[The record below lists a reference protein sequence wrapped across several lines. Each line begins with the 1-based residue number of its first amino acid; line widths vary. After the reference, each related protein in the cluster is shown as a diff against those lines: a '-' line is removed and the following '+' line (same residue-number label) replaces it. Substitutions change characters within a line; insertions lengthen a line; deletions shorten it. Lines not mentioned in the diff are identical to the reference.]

1 LLVGRA
7 EVGVESRPDP
17 DAEESRVWIVETNLD
32 DISGEWIGY
41 CTARLWDAGAL
52 DVYTTPIQM
61 KKSRPGVT
69 LSVMCRSTDVD
80 AIQAILFS
88 ETTTLGVRRWA
99 VDRRTLRRQP
109 HRVETP
115 WGAVEGKIGWMAD
128 GVPRFAPEFD
138 SCGKVASQNGV
149 ALRAVYE
156 AAQKAFDPASVKPQ

>member
-1 LLVGRA
+1 
-7 EVGVESRPDP
+7 
-17 DAEESRVWIVETNLD
+17 
-32 DISGEWIGY
+32 
-41 CTARLWDAGAL
+41 
-52 DVYTTPIQM
+52 M